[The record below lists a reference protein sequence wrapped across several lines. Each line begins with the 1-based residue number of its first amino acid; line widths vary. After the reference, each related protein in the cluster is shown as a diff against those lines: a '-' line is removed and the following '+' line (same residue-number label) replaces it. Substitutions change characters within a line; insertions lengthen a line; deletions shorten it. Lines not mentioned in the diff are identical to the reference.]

1 MVSAAAVDDVQY
13 RIMDIPDPFNIEDDG
28 NYTRYI
34 HLNSKNSSVDKAA
47 LLSRYSRSTK
57 SLIDLLKTEFQ
68 DKNRGSDF
76 MKKLLAQYGDDSVA
90 ELASEQIGIEGLSLL
105 AASKLTDQRLG
116 ISFLEK
122 STRYVPFSPENF
134 YIPSEIYHC
143 GLLDEFKA
151 LAALSHKTFSFIF
164 KEVMELTKEVITI
177 KSCLFYDNKK
187 QKEVSFENLT
197 LESDIKNAEKSYERA
212 VKDRAFDN
220 AGYAWLL
227 SLKTNLGFNA
237 NGRALEYL
245 LSKCKLS
252 PLSEIND
259 IGYHL
264 YDLLSPSV
272 EPFISRA
279 NPSAVIT
286 NNGLF
291 SDITNNP
298 FEIYKDGNNSIV
310 SVYKHNIV
318 NLFKTYDTFH
328 DDLEELSET
337 VGKTAAGKTSV
348 GGPLNNNKTM
358 KQNTNLVKNILS
370 EMGLA
375 NSEGNKIN
383 LKETKV
389 NTISVDPMSFK
400 PNVDIIAFMN
410 EQYCIDHL
418 CTAILYQN
426 NENLLDY
433 DEQNIN
439 NIDENLRIIDIDRN
453 KVKAGILFDILN
465 GNKLL
470 EDFHNIDT
478 TVNKTTENTLSFND
492 INAYWEENAS
502 IKDNTIYQD
511 YEDKNK
517 NTINKEQNYIINKYV
532 QNRKNRRDRLGRAF
546 EFIDYT
552 FAVSSSF
559 RMMREFKRHRIGS
572 FLYPQVI
579 TARNSFDSFIFPPI
593 FIKNKPL
600 FDEYKNLI
608 EQSFAL
614 YNKIIK
620 KSNDYHTA
628 QYVLP
633 LGVRTD
639 YVTKMNMRALD
650 HLLSLR
656 TTPQALEEFRQVAQ
670 GIYSLLLVIHPN
682 LIKLF
687 KFVDMNNH
695 ELGRI
700 KSEYRTQYKLNTIGE
715 I

>member
-1 MVSAAAVDDVQY
+1 MVQDNDDDVQY
-13 RIMDIPDPFNIEDDG
+13 RILDIPDPFTVDDKF
-28 NYTRYI
+28 TRYI
-34 HLNSKNSSVDKAA
+34 HLNSKNSVDKAA
-47 LLSRYSRSTK
+47 LLSRYSRTTK
-57 SLIDLLKTEFQ
+57 SLIDLIQTEFQ

-76 MKKLLAQYGDDSVA
+76 MKKLLSQYGDDSVA

-105 AASKLTDQRLG
+105 AASKLTDQRIG

-122 STRYVPFSPENF
+122 STRYVPFTPEQF
-134 YIPSEIYHC
+134 YVPGEIYHY

-151 LAALSHKTFSFIF
+151 LAALSHKTFSFVF
-164 KEVMELTKEVITI
+164 KEVVELSQENIPI
-177 KSCLFYDNKK
+177 KSCLFYDNKT
-187 QKEVSFENLT
+187 QKDVPFENLS
-197 LESDIKNAEKSYERA
+197 LESDIKIAEKSYERA

-237 NGRALEYL
+237 NARSLEYL

-264 YDLLSPSV
+264 YDLLSPSI
-272 EPFISRA
+272 EPFISRV
-279 NPSAVIT
+279 NPVIT
-286 NNGLF
+286 NINDLL

-318 NLFKTYDTFH
+318 NLLKTYDTFH
-328 DDLEELSET
+328 DNLEDIKAS
-337 VGKTAAGKTSV
+337 VTSSSSN
-348 GGPLNNNKTM
+348 PNNKIT

-383 LKETKV
+383 LKETISK
-389 NTISVDPMSFK
+389 TIAVDPLAFR
-400 PNVDIIAFMN
+400 PNADIISFMN

-418 CTAILYQN
+418 CTAILYEN

-439 NIDENLRIIDIDRN
+439 NIDENLRIIDIDRT

-478 TVNKTTENTLSFND
+478 TVNKTTENTLTFND

-502 IKDNTIYQD
+502 IKDSTIYQD
-511 YEDKNK
+511 YEDKSK

-532 QNRKNRRDRLGRAF
+532 QNRRNRRDRLGRAF

-552 FAVSSSF
+552 FSISSSF
-559 RMMREFKRHRIGS
+559 RMMREFKRHRVGA
-572 FLYPQVI
+572 FLYPQVV

-593 FIKNKPL
+593 FLKNKPL
-600 FDEYKNLI
+600 FDEYKYLI
-608 EQSFAL
+608 EQSFGL

-639 YVTKMNMRALD
+639 YVAKMNMRALD

-670 GIYSLLLVIHPN
+670 LIYQLLLVIHPN

-687 KFVDMNNH
+687 RFVDLGSY

-700 KSEYRTQYKLNTIGE
+700 KSEYRTQYKLNAIGE

>member
-1 MVSAAAVDDVQY
+1 MSTAASDDDDVQC
-13 RIMDIPDPFNIEDDG
+13 RIMDIPDPFTVDQ

-34 HLNSKNSSVDKAA
+34 HLNSKNSVDKAA

-57 SLIDLLKTEFQ
+57 SLIDLLQTEFQ
-68 DKNRGSDF
+68 NKNRGSDF

-90 ELASEQIGIEGLSLL
+90 ELASEQVGIEGLSLL
-105 AASKLTDQRLG
+105 AASKLTDQRIG

-122 STRYVPFSPENF
+122 STRYVPFSPEQF
-134 YIPSEIYHC
+134 YIPGEIYHY
-143 GLLDEFKA
+143 GLLDEFKE
-151 LAALSHKTFSFIF
+151 LAAISHKTFTFIF
-164 KEVMELTKEVITI
+164 KEVMELTKENIPL

-187 QKEVSFENLT
+187 QKEVPFENLT
-197 LESDIKNAEKSYERA
+197 LETDIKAAEKSYERA

-220 AGYAWLL
+220 AGYSWLL
-227 SLKTNLGFNA
+227 ALKTNLGFNA

-245 LSKCKLS
+245 LSKCRTS

-259 IGYHL
+259 IGYNL
-264 YDLLSPSV
+264 YELLSPSI
-272 EPFISRA
+272 EPFISRV
-279 NPSAVIT
+279 NPVIT
-286 NNGLF
+286 NINDLMVDT
-291 SDITNNP
+291 SNP
-298 FEIYKDGNNSIV
+298 FEIYKNGTSIV

-318 NLFKTYDTFH
+318 NLLKTYDTFH
-328 DDLEELSET
+328 DNLDDIDTGRQTIL
-337 VGKTAAGKTSV
+337 
-348 GGPLNNNKTM
+348 PNNKVM

-389 NTISVDPMSFK
+389 NTIRVDPMSFK
-400 PNVDIIAFMN
+400 PSVDVIAFMN

-418 CTAILYQN
+418 CAAILYEH

-439 NIDENLRIIDIDRN
+439 NIDENLRIIDIDR
-453 KVKAGILFDILN
+453 KKIKAGILFDILN

-470 EDFHNIDT
+470 EDFTNIDT
-478 TVNKTTENTLSFND
+478 TVNKITENTISFND
-492 INAYWEENAS
+492 INAYWEENAD
-502 IKDNTIYQD
+502 IKDNPIYQD

-517 NTINKEQNYIINKYV
+517 NTINKEQNYLINKYV
-532 QNRKNRRDRLGRAF
+532 QNRRSRRDKLGRAF

-552 FAVSSSF
+552 FSISSSF
-559 RMMREFKRHRIGS
+559 RMMREFKRHRVGS
-572 FLYPQVI
+572 FLYPQVV
-579 TARNSFDSFIFPPI
+579 TARNSYDSFIFPPI

-600 FDEYKNLI
+600 FDEYKHLI
-608 EQSFAL
+608 EQSFGL
-614 YNKIIK
+614 YNKIVK

-633 LGVRTD
+633 LGTRTN
-639 YVTKMNMRALD
+639 YVAKMNMRALD

-670 GIYSLLLVIHPN
+670 GIYQLLLVIHPN

-687 KFVDMNNH
+687 RFVDMGNH

-700 KSEYRTQYKLNTIGE
+700 KSEYRTQFKLNTIGE